1 MRAFVV
7 KLRTGEWITRERM
20 RLWSLAALTA
30 SLMGIIYLLATSDG
44 LNDLKGRPL
53 GTDFSN
59 VYSAGTY
66 VLDGHPEA
74 PFDPV
79 AQYAREQAIFGPATP
94 FYGWC
99 YPPFLLFIAAA
110 LALLPYLLALVAWQ
124 GATLAL
130 YLGAIGAILRPIF
143 PFATEI
149 SGRLW
154 LLLAL
159 AFPAVFI
166 NIGHGHNGF
175 LTAALFGGALVLLDC
190 RPVAAGILFGLLAYK
205 PQFGV
210 LIPVVLAGTGRWRT
224 FAAAAATVALL
235 VLTTVLAFGREAWD
249 AFFVSTQFTRTIV
262 LEMGGTGFH
271 KIQSAFSWVRMW
283 GGSVPLAYATQ
294 GAVTL
299 SLGIALVW
307 LWRSDAPYPRKAAA
321 LIIGAILAAP
331 YSLDYDLVLLAPAL
345 AFLGAHGLTRD
356 FAAYEKTA
364 LAALWLVPLVART
377 MAEWTLIPLAVP
389 AMLLVLVLILR
400 NTAADRVRSSQWLF
414 APRILK

>member
-1 MRAFVV
+1 
-7 KLRTGEWITRERM
+7 L
-20 RLWSLAALTA
+20 
-30 SLMGIIYLLATSDG
+30 
-44 LNDLKGRPL
+44 
-53 GTDFSN
+53 
-59 VYSAGTY
+59 
-66 VLDGHPEA
+66 
-74 PFDPV
+74 
-79 AQYAREQAIFGPATP
+79 
-94 FYGWC
+94 
-99 YPPFLLFIAAA
+99 A
-110 LALLPYLLALVAWQ
+110 LAAWQ

-130 YLGAIGAILRPIF
+130 YLGAIGAILRSIF

-149 SGRLW
+149 GGRLW

-159 AFPAVFI
+159 AFPAAFI

-175 LTAALFGGALVLLDC
+175 LTAALFGGALVLLDR
-190 RPVAAGILFGLLAYK
+190 RPVVAGILFGLLAYK

-210 LIPVVLAGTGRWRT
+210 LIPLVLAGAGRWRA
-224 FAAAAATVALL
+224 FATAAATIALL
-235 VLTTVLAFGREAWD
+235 VLMTVLAFGREAWD
-249 AFFVSTQFTRTIV
+249 AFFVSTQFTSTVV

-283 GGSVPLAYATQ
+283 GGSVPLAYAIQ

-345 AFLGAHGLTRD
+345 AFLAAHGLTRG
-356 FAAYEKTA
+356 FGAYEKTA

-377 MAEWTLIPLAVP
+377 VAEWTLIPLAVP

-400 NTAADRVRSSQWLF
+400 NTAADRARSSQWLF